1 NRPLAFNLPGLNV
14 ILQFKLYMQ
23 GMYVLFA
30 RHAVMAMRGAT
41 PEERRQGRRTFAYL
55 MATHAAVAGAAG
67 LGLIAWMAKLGLLA
81 FAAIS
86 DDEDDDWKS
95 GSQLMREMLQDLFGE
110 YGGVVAEKGLPA
122 ILGVDMSDRLG
133 LPVPFDSRY
142 ANIRQDDSPGTTLDK
157 VVLYSLGAPY
167 ANLKR
172 IATLPFADSQ
182 NELISSL
189 PTALRQVVRS
199 AVWAREGVV

>member
-1 NRPLAFNLPGLNV
+1 
-14 ILQFKLYMQ
+14 
-23 GMYVLFA
+23 
-30 RHAVMAMRGAT
+30 
-41 PEERRQGRRTFAYL
+41 
-55 MATHAAVAGAAG
+55 
-67 LGLIAWMAKLGLLA
+67 
-81 FAAIS
+81 
-86 DDEDDDWKS
+86 

-199 AVWAREGVV
+199 AVWAREGVVD